1 MEDKIRYRTL
11 GKFLRSRRAR
21 LAPLNVGIA
30 SSGRR
35 RTPGL
40 RREEVAALS
49 GVGLAWYT
57 WLEQGRVTAS
67 RQVLESVSRT
77 LRLDSD
83 AYRHVM
89 ALAGFSAPAAEK
101 RSDTVPHLLQPV
113 LDS

>member
-40 RREEVAALS
+40 RREEVAALA
-49 GVGLAWYT
+49 GVGVTWYT
-57 WLEQGRVTAS
+57 WFEQGRAIG
-67 RQVLESVSRT
+67 VSSAFLDRLADA
-77 LRLDSD
+77 LRLSR
-83 AYRHVM
+83 AERRHLFV
-89 ALAGFSAPAAEK
+89 LGGHRPPEIGEPPPGLSP
-101 RSDTVPHLLQPV
+101 SLQRM
-113 LDS
+113 LD